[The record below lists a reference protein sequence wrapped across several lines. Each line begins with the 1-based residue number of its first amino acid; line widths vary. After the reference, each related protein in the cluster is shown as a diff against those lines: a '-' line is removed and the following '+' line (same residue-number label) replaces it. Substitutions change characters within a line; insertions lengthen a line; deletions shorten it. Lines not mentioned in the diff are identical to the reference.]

1 MLRREKR
8 RAARVSTVHGSHP
21 REHRSRRD
29 AVARLDRPKHAR
41 SGLEISLAVRIF
53 LWTRWLS
60 AGADRDIGQH
70 KGEAAMSSMV
80 RQDPWS
86 LMPRLQDE
94 INRLFGNVQ
103 QTDTSSSA
111 TATWI
116 PAVDIHEYTDR
127 FELYVDVPGVDP
139 NSVELTL
146 EEGVLTLSGE
156 RIQKSSTNG
165 EGEPQ
170 YRRTERSLGQFYR
183 RFVLPDTVDSDKVNA
198 TGKDGVLTVTIPK
211 QAKALPRRIQI
222 GA

>member
-1 MLRREKR
+1 MN
-8 RAARVSTVHGSHP
+8 
-21 REHRSRRD
+21 
-29 AVARLDRPKHAR
+29 
-41 SGLEISLAVRIF
+41 
-53 LWTRWLS
+53 
-60 AGADRDIGQH
+60 
-70 KGEAAMSSMV
+70 SMV

-94 INRLFGNVQ
+94 INRLFGSVQ
-103 QTDTSSSA
+103 QTDSSSSA
-111 TATWI
+111 TATWV

-139 NSVELTL
+139 NSVDLTL
-146 EEGVLTLSGE
+146 EEGILTLSGA
-156 RIQKSSTNG
+156 RLPKSSANG

-170 YRRTERSLGQFYR
+170 YRRTERSQGQFYR

-211 QAKALPRRIQI
+211 QAKAMPRRIQI